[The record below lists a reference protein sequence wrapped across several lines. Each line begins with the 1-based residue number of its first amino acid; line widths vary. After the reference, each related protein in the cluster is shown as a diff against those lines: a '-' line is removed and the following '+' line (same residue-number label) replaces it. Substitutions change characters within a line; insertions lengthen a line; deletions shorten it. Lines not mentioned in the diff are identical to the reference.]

1 MVAFRKQIDD
11 GHRFFAS
18 WAQSTHAYAPAEAS
32 TIDAVLVTEVAVVA
46 GGALVDGVLS
56 RRVSWDRWKRSR
68 VRWEP
73 PSAEDVR

>member
-32 TIDAVLVTEVAVVA
+32 TIVAVLVTEVAVVA
-46 GGALVDGVLS
+46 GGALIDGAVS
-56 RRVSWDRWKRSR
+56 RRAGWDRRNRS
-68 VRWEP
+68 
-73 PSAEDVR
+73 